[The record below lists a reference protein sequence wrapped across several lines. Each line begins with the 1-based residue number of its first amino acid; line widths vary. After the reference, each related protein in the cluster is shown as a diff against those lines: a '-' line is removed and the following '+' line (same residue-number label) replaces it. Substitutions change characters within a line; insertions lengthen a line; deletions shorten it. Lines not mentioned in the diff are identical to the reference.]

1 MSIWRWADW
10 LAPIPPEARITLGEG
25 NTPLLRSRSIGPKSG
40 LRNLFFKLETVNPS
54 GSYKDRFAVT
64 AVSQLRAT
72 GRNLCLATSSGNTG
86 AALAAYCAAAGLAC
100 EIAIVETAPI
110 DKLKQMLAYGAKLY
124 RVRGFGLD
132 PVVTGRVFAHL
143 QQRGQ
148 RPDTLLLI
156 SAYKYAPEGMC
167 GVETLSFETAE
178 QAEGPIDQV
187 FCCAGG
193 GGLALGVA
201 RGFARLRQERKIN
214 YRPRIECVQPAG
226 NATIAGPLRAGAA
239 KAVDVTCTTSV
250 SGLQVPN
257 VIDGD
262 EALAACRES
271 GGTGHLVQDEFVW
284 EVQRRLAREEGIF
297 CEPAAAVPLAGA
309 LQAHAEGL
317 VDPAANVVCLVTGS
331 GFKDAHAIDRMI
343 ADLSCP
349 LIDLA
354 ELERGDW

>member
-10 LAPIPPEARITLGEG
+10 LAPIPPAARITLGEG
-25 NTPLLRSRSIGPKSG
+25 NTPLLRSRSIGPKAG
-40 LRNLFFKLETVNPS
+40 LRNLFIKLETVNPS

-64 AVSQLRAT
+64 AISHLRGT
-72 GRNLCLATSSGNTG
+72 GRTRCLATSSGNTG

-100 EIAIVETAPI
+100 EIAIVETAPA
-110 DKLKQMLAYGAKLY
+110 DKLKQMLAYGATLY

-132 PVVTGRVFAHL
+132 PNITQRVFNHL
-143 QQRGQ
+143 ERSGK
-148 RPDTLLLI
+148 RPDTLLLV
-156 SAYKYAPEGMC
+156 SAYRYAPEGMT
-167 GVETLSFETAE
+167 GVETIAYELAE
-178 QAEGPIDQV
+178 QAEGRLDHV

-201 RGFARLRQERKIN
+201 RGFERLRRERKID
-214 YRPRIECVQPAG
+214 YRPAVECVQPAG

-239 KAVDVTCTTSV
+239 RAQAVTCTTSV

-257 VIDGD
+257 VIDGH

-271 GGTGHLVQDEFVW
+271 GGTGHLVADEFVW
-284 EVQRRLAREEGIF
+284 DVQRRLAREEGIF

-309 LQAHAEGL
+309 LQARAEGRL
-317 VDPAANVVCLVTGS
+317 DADATVVCLVTGS

-343 ADLSCP
+343 ADQTCP
-349 LIDLA
+349 LLDVS
-354 ELERGDW
+354 ELENR

>member
-10 LAPIPPEARITLGEG
+10 LAPIAPEFRISLGEG
-25 NTPLLRSRSIGPKSG
+25 NTPLVRSRSIGPKAG
-40 LRNLFFKLETVNPS
+40 LRNLFFKLDSVNPT

-64 AVSQLRAT
+64 AVSHLRAS
-72 GRNLCLATSSGNTG
+72 GRSRCLATSSGNTG

-110 DKLKQMLAYGAKLY
+110 DKLKQMLAYGATLY

-132 PVVTGRVFAHL
+132 PVITSRVFAQL
-143 QQRGQ
+143 QKRGE

-156 SAYKYAPEGMC
+156 SAYRYAPAGMS
-167 GVETLSFETAE
+167 GVETISFELAE
-178 QAEGPIDQV
+178 QAERPIQHV

-201 RGFARLRQERKIN
+201 RGFARLRKECKID
-214 YRPRIECVQPAG
+214 YQPAVQCVQPAG

-239 KAVDVTCTTSV
+239 NAVAVTCTTSV

-262 EALAACRES
+262 EALLACRSS
-271 GGTGHLVQDEFVW
+271 GGTGHLVEDEFVW
-284 EVQRRLAREEGIF
+284 EVQRRLAREEGVF

-309 LQAHAEGL
+309 LQARSEGL
-317 VDPAANVVCLVTGS
+317 IDAEAALVCLVTGT
-331 GFKDAHAIDRMI
+331 GFKDAHAVDRMI
-343 ADLSCP
+343 TDRSCP
-349 LIDLA
+349 LI
-354 ELERGDW
+354 ELSEMAN